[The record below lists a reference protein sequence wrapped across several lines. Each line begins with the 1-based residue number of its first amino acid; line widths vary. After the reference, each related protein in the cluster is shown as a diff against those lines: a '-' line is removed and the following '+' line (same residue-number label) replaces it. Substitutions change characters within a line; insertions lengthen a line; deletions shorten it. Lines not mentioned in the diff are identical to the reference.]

1 MTKRILN
8 RNLIQTE
15 LLTLDLPSATKQC
28 IAQGGFYIVE
38 DICVEIMDYIGKYG
52 SFFKIGE
59 YRNLNM
65 YHLFTTKLLQGAEKE
80 RFLSKDYTNAKM
92 YFVHESKKD
101 SIVAVY
107 TCADNYIPDEALMK
121 KASHSPIVSLE
132 PRGVISVNFLN
143 SLRKSLLKNP
153 TNDQYKIHCAVCF
166 KKEYQGGSDEPDI
179 FTFYFKN
186 GQFNFTM
193 TLNGER
199 VVDKNGKFM
208 PDNRET
214 CAKVKRNKLYYIVE
228 VNNKLKYVFS
238 ADDWTLSNEFNIFGP
253 IPYKP
258 EARRKFLQ
266 YLQPFVKKGLVR
278 EVYAND
284 AVSVLNFADYIYAIT
299 NYIEDDGIF
308 TLVFGDHNL
317 VKTFFKTPK
326 ALPVII
332 YSNRKVPLANVLY
345 EEMIVHSYNTK
356 LNGPG
361 RKIDLKMEEDI
372 KKHFQGDIFAY

>member
-38 DICVEIMDYIGKYG
+38 DICVELLDSIGKYN
-52 SFFKIGE
+52 SYFKIGE
-59 YRNLNM
+59 YRCLNM
-65 YHLFTTKLLQGAEKE
+65 YELFTTKWLYGKEKE

-107 TCADNYIPDEALMK
+107 TCEHNFIPDEALQK
-121 KASHSPIVSLE
+121 KASHSPLVSLN
-132 PRGVISVNFLN
+132 PRGVISVQFL
-143 SLRKSLLKNP
+143 SSIRKSLFKNP
-153 TNDQYKIHCAVCF
+153 ADDQYKIHCAICF
-166 KKEYQGGSDEPDI
+166 KKEYEYDSDGPDI
-179 FTFYFKN
+179 YKFYFKN
-186 GQFNFTM
+186 GEFNFTM
-193 TLNGER
+193 MLNNER

-208 PDNRET
+208 PHDRET
-214 CAKVKRNKLYYIVE
+214 YAKVRVNKCYYIVE
-228 VNNKLKYVFS
+228 VNNKLKYIFS
-238 ADDWTLSNEFNIFGP
+238 ADDWTLSPEFNIFGP

-258 EARRKFLQ
+258 EARQEFLQ
-266 YLQPFVKKGLVR
+266 FLQPFVKKGLVK
-278 EVYAND
+278 ELYGND

-299 NYIEDDGIF
+299 NYIEDDGTF

-317 VKTFFKTPK
+317 VKTFFRTPK